1 MNNDYWNINL
11 KKEERLY
18 IKTKQKHVTTD
29 RMEGPFKSL
38 MKVKSI
44 RERCPWIIRKWR
56 NYVDGLDQE
65 HNDSRARYR
74 GRSRN
79 TLILNQKSFFF
90 FFFLT
95 RFTGKLKVR
104 IQDWSHW
111 TANFESSATMFII
124 NKSQALPHPSKCYA
138 SIMHQIRIG
147 LLDKFDIVLVNF
159 WKFHTGNGPS
169 LSIIIIIII
178 YIYIYIFFFLSF
190 NLGRPFMKIAFYY
203 YQSKTPVGFWGRQEF
218 DPNLLFNH

>member
-1 MNNDYWNINL
+1 MWMGSI
-11 KKEERLY
+11 
-18 IKTKQKHVTTD
+18 
-29 RMEGPFKSL
+29 
-38 MKVKSI
+38 KSI
-44 RERCPWIIRKWR
+44 M
-56 NYVDGLDQE
+56 
-65 HNDSRARYR
+65 
-74 GRSRN
+74 
-79 TLILNQKSFFF
+79 ILEQGIEVGVGTRWFSTKKV

-104 IQDWSHW
+104 ILDCSHW

-169 LSIIIIIII
+169 LSIIL
-178 YIYIYIFFFLSF
+178 YIYIYIFFFGVS
-190 NLGRPFMKIAFYY
+190 I
-203 YQSKTPVGFWGRQEF
+203 
-218 DPNLLFNH
+218 

>member
-1 MNNDYWNINL
+1 MIIEILIL
-11 KKEERLY
+11 KKKKDCILKQNKNMSQQIGWRADSKVLWKLKVLEKDVNELLENEE
-18 IKTKQKHVTTD
+18 I
-29 RMEGPFKSL
+29 MWMGSI
-38 MKVKSI
+38 KSI
-44 RERCPWIIRKWR
+44 M
-56 NYVDGLDQE
+56 
-65 HNDSRARYR
+65 
-74 GRSRN
+74 
-79 TLILNQKSFFF
+79 ILEQGIEVGVGTRWFSTKKVFFF

-95 RFTGKLKVR
+95 CFTGKLKVR

-169 LSIIIIIII
+169 LSIIIIIIYI
-178 YIYIYIFFFLSF
+178 YIYIYFFFW
-190 NLGRPFMKIAFYY
+190 
-203 YQSKTPVGFWGRQEF
+203 V
-218 DPNLLFNH
+218 